1 MIILSKFG
9 ILSLQ
14 LLVYALLLST
24 NSLYAQN
31 NQAYQGYRLA
41 LMNLEIRQQT
51 ATSIA
56 IRCDV
61 ANTGRLPLDFN
72 RNTPAP
78 PALLLEY
85 DTVALPLVLRGRT
98 SWLDSIIRHQK
109 VKLSP
114 GNIQYGLRF
123 QIPIKPSYI
132 QADTLDLLE
141 GACPDLVF
149 DSIYLVKYT
158 AKSMVLRYI
167 IRNEGSSTAKL
178 FGNGSDKKDRM
189 SLNVY
194 FVSGVRLTRGAIFA
208 GTSQIQ
214 DGPEIPNGL
223 LAPGQLMQGEITLSL
238 KNRTKFSPNLVLEL
252 DPFQTIPE
260 CRRVNNTKTLIVEY

>member
-1 MIILSKFG
+1 MTILSKFG
-9 ILSLQ
+9 IFFIN
-14 LLVYALLLST
+14 LLVFILLLST
-24 NSLYAQN
+24 NRLCAQN
-31 NQAYQGYRLA
+31 NPVYQGYRLA

-51 ATSIA
+51 VTGIS

-61 ANTGRLPLDFN
+61 ANTGRRPLDFN
-72 RNTPAP
+72 RNKPAP
-78 PALLLEY
+78 TALLLEY

-98 SWLDSIIRHQK
+98 MWLDSIIRHQK

-114 GNIQYGLRF
+114 GNIQTGLRF
-123 QIPIKPSYI
+123 QIPAQLI
-132 QADTLDLLE
+132 DTNTDTTDLLV
-141 GACPDLVF
+141 GACPDLIL

-158 AKSMVLRYI
+158 TKSMVLHYI
-167 IRNEGSSTAKL
+167 LRNQGSATAKL

-208 GTSQIQ
+208 GTIQIQ
-214 DGPEIPNGL
+214 ESPEIPNGL
-223 LAPGQLMQGEITLSL
+223 LAPGQFLQGEITLSL

>member
-1 MIILSKFG
+1 MTISSKFS
-9 ILSLQ
+9 LFFLQ

-24 NSLYAQN
+24 NRLCAQN
-31 NQAYQGYRLA
+31 YQAYQGYRLA

-72 RNTPAP
+72 QNIPAP
-78 PALLLEY
+78 AALLLEY

-98 SWLDSIIRHQK
+98 IWLDSIIRHQK
-109 VKLSP
+109 VKLGP

-132 QADTLDLLE
+132 QADTLDLLA

-167 IRNEGSSTAKL
+167 LRNEGSATAKL

-208 GTSQIQ
+208 GTFQLQ
-214 DGPEIPNGL
+214 DSPEIPNGL